1 MACIIIA
8 GDRHKLVQEAA
19 VEEAALGAEEVVEV
33 EAVVVVEEEVALGA
47 EVDLLEVVV
56 VVALGAE
63 EGFRTHCSSTSDFL
77 PLFFFS
83 KAPLCSHQ
91 KLNSDLNMN
100 CCFLL
105 HYFLLHVYVFIVLL
119 AGGDALRVIIIF
131 GRKPQWS
138 FVDCR

>member
-1 MACIIIA
+1 MMVCIIIA

-19 VEEAALGAEEVVEV
+19 VEEAALGVEEVVEV

-91 KLNSDLNMN
+91 KLSSDFKHELLFSFALVLVS
-100 CCFLL
+100 CLCF
-105 HYFLLHVYVFIVLL
+105 YSSP
-119 AGGDALRVIIIF
+119 G
-131 GRKPQWS
+131 WW
-138 FVDCR
+138 